1 MNKRKKWKQ
10 LTAHWP
16 WHRKLRVWLRTMAM
30 LTQMWCVDI
39 AVALMLYVGLM
50 WFSLREWCRRNLP
63 WCGR

>member
-1 MNKRKKWKQ
+1 MNKRNKWKQ

-16 WHRKLRVWLRTMAM
+16 WHRKLRVWFRTMAM
-30 LTQMWCVDI
+30 LTVMWCNEV
-39 AVALMLYVGLM
+39 